1 MTREPELYYLKL
13 PEDIKNYRVILM
25 DAAVATGA
33 AAMMAIRG
41 KDHFFSYDS
50 ALSNRPDA
58 KTQIS
63 LFFEDLG
70 F

>member
-1 MTREPELYYLKL
+1 MIQTNQMTGEPELYYLKL

-41 KDHFFSYDS
+41 K
-50 ALSNRPDA
+50 SN
-58 KTQIS
+58 
-63 LFFEDLG
+63 
-70 F
+70 